1 MSMTNDT
8 TPPEPESAQTKKTRL
23 EIAREKAA
31 QATALLEKLEAQAR
45 KRAAKNG
52 RKLDERRKI
61 LIGAGVLNDVKK
73 GRMKYEDMQRWL
85 DPYLIRAAE
94 RALFD
99 LPPLTPTPAPAEA
112 QSTGSAASQEQPPAI
127 PASIGENAPQ
137 AQSGV

>member
-1 MSMTNDT
+1 MTNDT

-31 QATALLEKLEAQAR
+31 QATAVLEKLEAQAR

-85 DPYLIRAAE
+85 NPYLTRAAE

-99 LPPLTPTPAPAEA
+99 LPPLAASPAPA
-112 QSTGSAASQEQPPAI
+112 
-127 PASIGENAPQ
+127 Q
-137 AQSGV
+137 AQSGNVDQKQPPALPASSGANAPAPQSGV